1 MPNLALSSSRRA
13 SALSLVA
20 FVPVLIYA
28 SGASAQQA
36 QSADTSFGAMT
47 PIVVTPTLVPTPVAE
62 IGGDVTVITAANIA
76 RKQERTLPDVLKDV
90 PGLNVV
96 QTGGLGGQTSVFMR
110 GTNSNHTKVLIDGI
124 DVSDPSTPSG
134 AFDFSQIPTWDIER
148 IEILRGPQSGLY
160 GSDAIGGVINIIT
173 KRGAGPAKFNAMAE
187 GGSFGTFNQA
197 AGVSGSQGRANY
209 DFNVVHLRTAD
220 LPVTPADLLASG
232 EARNND
238 FASNKTFSG
247 KAGVDLTDNFS
258 VNVVGRYVDTLLRN
272 TTDTFS
278 VAPFTGVP
286 EGTQA
291 MQQEHAF
298 FTRGEA
304 KLLSFDGVL
313 ENKFDVAYT
322 HYTRS
327 NTDIDPNNAPSTFS
341 GDRTKLN
348 WQGTVHLGADR
359 TIVTG
364 LEDETDR
371 LANLGLTPSVHDR
384 AGFAELH
391 TPILPNLFATAS
403 VRVDDNSSFG
413 KAVTWRLAP
422 AYLVPETDTQLR
434 ASYGTGFKAPELSQ
448 LFVGTSANTA
458 LRPEK
463 SRGWDVGFEQPLLG
477 NKLRLGA
484 TYFHNSIH
492 DLITFAPTAPFQN
505 VNINQATTYGLE
517 SFVAVKPTQTIDLRA
532 DYTYTVARNDNTGS
546 ALLRRPRNKASLDA
560 TWQPVDALTLTTEI
574 IYVSTWLDATRDNP
588 TIFTA
593 QAAPYTLVNIT
604 AEYRLTA
611 NAILFGRVDNLL
623 DRHYQEPIGF
633 LQPSLG
639 IFAGIRVAWGG
650 APAGNA
656 N

>member
-1 MPNLALSSSRRA
+1 MSNLASFSPRRA
-13 SALSLVA
+13 SALAIVVTLLAA
-20 FVPVLIYA
+20 FPASYA
-28 SGASAQQA
+28 LAQQ
-36 QSADTSFGAMT
+36 DTSAFGTMA
-47 PIVVTPTLVPTPVAE
+47 PIVVTPTLVPTPSAE
-62 IGGDVTVITAANIA
+62 LGGDVTVITADDIA
-76 RKQERTLPDVLKDV
+76 RKQERTLPDALKDV

-96 QTGGLGGQTSVFMR
+96 QTGGLGGQTSVFIR
-110 GTNSNHTKVLIDGI
+110 GTNSNHTKVLVDGI
-124 DVSDPSTPSG
+124 DVSDPSTPAG

-148 IEILRGPQSGLY
+148 IEVLRGPQSGLY

-173 KRGAGPAKFNAMAE
+173 KQGSGPAKFNAMTE
-187 GGSFGTFNQA
+187 GGSFATFNQA
-197 AGVSGSQGRANY
+197 AGASGSEGRANY

-220 LPVTPADLLASG
+220 LPVTPSDLLAAG

-258 VNVVGRYVDTLLRN
+258 VNFVGRYIDSLLRN

-291 MQQEHAF
+291 TQQEHAF

-304 KLLSFDGVL
+304 KLLSFDGTL
-313 ENKFDVAYT
+313 ENKFGIAYT

-327 NTDIDPNNAPSTFS
+327 NTDVDPANVPSTFS

-359 TIVTG
+359 TVVAG
-364 LEDETDR
+364 LEDDTDR
-371 LANLGLTPSVHDR
+371 LANLGLTPSVRDR

-391 TPILPNLFATAS
+391 APILPHLFGTAS

-413 KAVTWRLAP
+413 QATTWRLAP
-422 AYLVPETDTQLR
+422 AYLVPVTDTQLK
-434 ASYGTGFKAPELSQ
+434 ASYGTGFKAPVLTQ
-448 LFVGTSANTA
+448 LFVGASANPN
-458 LRPEK
+458 LQPEK
-463 SRGWDVGFEQPLLG
+463 SRGWDAGFEQPLLAE
-477 NKLRLGA
+477 KLRIGA

-505 VNINQATTYGLE
+505 ININQATTYGVE
-517 SFVAVKPTQTIDLRA
+517 SFVAVKPIPTVDLRA
-532 DYTYTVARNDNTGS
+532 DYTYTVARSDNTGS
-546 ALLRRPRNKASLDA
+546 ALLRRPKNKASLDA
-560 TWQPVDALTLTTEI
+560 SWVPIAPLTLTAEI
-574 IYVSTWLDATRDNP
+574 IYVGTWLDSTRDNA

-593 QAAPYTLVNIT
+593 QAAPYTLVDLA
-604 AEYRLTA
+604 AEYRINA
-611 NAILFGRVDNLL
+611 NTTFFGRINNLL
-623 DRHYQEPIGF
+623 DHHYQDPIGF

-639 IFAGIRVAWGG
+639 AIAGIRVSWGG
-650 APAGNA
+650 APAGSA